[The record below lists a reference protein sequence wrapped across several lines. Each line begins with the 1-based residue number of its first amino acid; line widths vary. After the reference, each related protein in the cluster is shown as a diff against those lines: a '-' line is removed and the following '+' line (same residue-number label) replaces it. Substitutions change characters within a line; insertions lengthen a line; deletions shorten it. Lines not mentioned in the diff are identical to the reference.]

1 LGVDR
6 AARVVRTRTLSKIL
20 AMEGMKALISA
31 WWVIGLGIIGAV
43 VMVTLLWRWALAD
56 LVLSSFELP

>member
-1 LGVDR
+1 M
-6 AARVVRTRTLSKIL
+6 L
-20 AMEGMKALISA
+20 AMEGMTALISA

-43 VMVTLLWRWALAD
+43 VMATLLWRWALAD